1 MLSGGML
8 LSLGITHLLVDAVAD
23 WVQPNET
30 SAEVRRRLDETSD
43 GINEY
48 PTIFAIFLA
57 GIIMP
62 LAVLLLNGAIVDYY
76 EVSEGKCLD
85 SVDHPEIPAQFQ
97 LGETSVLIHKVSES
111 SKGNRGNIF
120 FVKFLL
126 LTGAVILHSVIIGFG
141 LGSMREAE
149 LVSIEALLVALAFH
163 QFFEGIS
170 LGTLLVELTMSH
182 GMQTS
187 WIFKMGAVLLF
198 SIATPLGIIV
208 AITTV
213 QDGINNTSAGFNA
226 FAAGIL
232 VYGALEV
239 LTAEIDKKPSNG
251 KVDVFQKP
259 LMFVALIIG
268 CGIMSLLAIWA

>member
-30 SAEVRRRLDETSD
+30 SAEVRRRLHATSD

-85 SVDHPEIPAQFQ
+85 SVDHPEIPAH
-97 LGETSVLIHKVSES
+97 LGETPVLNHEVSES

-141 LGSMREAE
+141 LGSMREEE

-170 LGTLLVELTMSH
+170 LGTLLVELNMSH

-187 WIFKMGAVLLF
+187 LIFKMGAVLIF
-198 SIATPLGIIV
+198 YIATPLGIIV

-232 VYGALEV
+232 VYGALVDV